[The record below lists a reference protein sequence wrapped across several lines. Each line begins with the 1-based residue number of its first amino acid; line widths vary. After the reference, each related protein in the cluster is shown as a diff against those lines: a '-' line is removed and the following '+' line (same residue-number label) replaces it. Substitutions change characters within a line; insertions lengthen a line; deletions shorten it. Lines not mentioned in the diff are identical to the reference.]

1 MEKVYYNAP
10 KKIVDLNL
18 ERCENKAKLPL
29 PKMILMGIMAGIF
42 IALGGATSST
52 AVHAIDNV
60 GLARTLAGAV
70 FPIGLMLIVFLGG
83 ELFTGNGLIIM
94 AVLDKRVTFR
104 QMFRNLV
111 VVYFSNYVGAMIINY
126 LLIFSGNLNYS
137 DGRMG
142 AYLINTAFKKMSIT
156 PLQGITSGILCNIL
170 VCLAIMMA
178 TASTDIAG
186 KIWAIFFP
194 IWAFVIA
201 GFEHCIANMYYIP
214 IGIMATHNADY
225 VEKAQEIYGMTLE
238 QIEGMSHLGSLRNF
252 IPVTLG
258 NLIGG
263 VVFVGVVSYLIHKKD
278 WGKKA

>member
-1 MEKVYYNAP
+1 MR
-10 KKIVDLNL
+10 
-18 ERCENKAKLPL
+18 RCSV
-29 PKMILMGIMAGIF
+29 IC
-42 IALGGATSST
+42 SSYT
-52 AVHAIDNV
+52 
-60 GLARTLAGAV
+60 
-70 FPIGLMLIVFLGG
+70 
-83 ELFTGNGLIIM
+83 
-94 AVLDKRVTFR
+94 
-104 QMFRNLV
+104 
-111 VVYFSNYVGAMIINY
+111 FSNYVGAMLINY

-214 IGIMATHNADY
+214 IGIMATHNANY
-225 VEKAQEIYGMTLE
+225 MEKAQEIYGMTLE

-263 VVFVGVVSYLIHKKD
+263 VVFVGVISYLIHKKD